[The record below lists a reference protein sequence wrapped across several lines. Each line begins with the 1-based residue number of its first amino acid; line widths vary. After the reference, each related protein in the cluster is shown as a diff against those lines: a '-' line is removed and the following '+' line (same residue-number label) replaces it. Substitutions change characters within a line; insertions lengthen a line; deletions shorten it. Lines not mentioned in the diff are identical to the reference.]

1 VAVVLPRRRCVHG
14 VGLVSFVRGVS
25 SGEVVLDA
33 PVCQGWWLFVD
44 EENGPGRIV
53 SGPFPDRSEAR
64 WAADSYEGELPV
76 GVRSVYGVR
85 RADGVLVKRPSP
97 QDWAWLAHLGDQLER
112 LPEDWEVLLS
122 DEDPLTTL
130 VVEFTASLS
139 EAGLPLHDA
148 DDAGAEIGGACL
160 IPQPELDGIV
170 VTWRQ
175 HDRMSIDQVHGP
187 APTAAVQHVMNRA
200 VADVLIARGF
210 VVDAFGG
217 ASGHVVRSAA

>member
-1 VAVVLPRRRCVHG
+1 
-14 VGLVSFVRGVS
+14 
-25 SGEVVLDA
+25 
-33 PVCQGWWLFVD
+33 
-44 EENGPGRIV
+44 
-53 SGPFPDRSEAR
+53 
-64 WAADSYEGELPV
+64 
-76 GVRSVYGVR
+76 
-85 RADGVLVKRPSP
+85 
-97 QDWAWLAHLGDQLER
+97 
-112 LPEDWEVLLS
+112 VLLS

-130 VVEFTASLS
+130 VVEITASLS

-148 DDAGAEIGGACL
+148 DGAGAETGGACL

-210 VVDAFGG
+210 VVDSFGG

>member
-1 VAVVLPRRRCVHG
+1 MRA
-14 VGLVSFVRGVS
+14 VS

-53 SGPFPDRSEAR
+53 AGPFPERSEAR

-85 RADGVLVKRPSP
+85 RADGVLNRRPSP

-112 LPEDWEVLLS
+112 LTDDWDALLS

-130 VVEFTASLS
+130 VVEITASLS

-148 DDAGAEIGGACL
+148 DGPGAEIGGACL
-160 IPQPELDGIV
+160 IPQPRARRDHRHL
-170 VTWRQ
+170 
-175 HDRMSIDQVHGP
+175 
-187 APTAAVQHVMNRA
+187 AA
-200 VADVLIARGF
+200 ARP
-210 VVDAFGG
+210 DDHRPG
-217 ASGHVVRSAA
+217 ARFARPRPSSST

>member
-1 VAVVLPRRRCVHG
+1 M
-14 VGLVSFVRGVS
+14 SFVRGVS
-25 SGEVVLDA
+25 SGEIVLDA

-53 SGPFPDRSEAR
+53 AGPFPDRSEAR

-76 GVRSVYGVR
+76 GVRSVFGVR
-85 RADGVLVKRPSP
+85 RPDGVLNKRPSP

-112 LPEDWEVLLS
+112 LPDDWEALLS

-130 VVEFTASLS
+130 VVEITASLS

-148 DDAGAEIGGACL
+148 DGAGAEIGGACL

-210 VVDAFGG
+210 AVDTFGG
-217 ASGHVVRSAA
+217 SSGHVVRSAA

>member
-1 VAVVLPRRRCVHG
+1 
-14 VGLVSFVRGVS
+14 LVSFVRGVS

-44 EENGPGRIV
+44 DENDPGRIV
-53 SGPFPDRSEAR
+53 AGPFPDRSEAR

-85 RADGVLVKRPSP
+85 RADGTLNRRPSP

-112 LPEDWEVLLS
+112 LTDDWDTLLS

-130 VVEFTASLS
+130 VVEVTASLA

-148 DDAGAEIGGACL
+148 DGAGAEIGGACL
-160 IPQPELDGIV
+160 IPQPELGGIM

-175 HDRMSIDQVHGP
+175 HDRMTLDQVHGST
-187 APTAAVQHVMNRA
+187 PTASVQHVMNRA
-200 VADVLIARGF
+200 VADVLTARGF
-210 VVDAFGG
+210 VVDTFGG

>member
-1 VAVVLPRRRCVHG
+1 MSA
-14 VGLVSFVRGVS
+14 VRGVS

-64 WAADSYEGELPV
+64 WAADSYEGDLPV
-76 GVRSVYGVR
+76 GARSVYGIR
-85 RADGVLVKRPSP
+85 RADGVLNRRPSP

-112 LPEDWEVLLS
+112 LPDDWDSLLS

-130 VVEFTASLS
+130 VVEVAASLS

-148 DDAGAEIGGACL
+148 DGAGAEIGGACL

-175 HDRMSIDQVHGP
+175 HDRMSIDQVHGA

-210 VVDAFGG
+210 AVDTFGG

>member
-1 VAVVLPRRRCVHG
+1 
-14 VGLVSFVRGVS
+14 LVSFVRGVS

-53 SGPFPDRSEAR
+53 AGPFPDRSEAR
-64 WAADSYEGELPV
+64 WAADSCEGELPV

-85 RADGVLVKRPSP
+85 RTDGVLNRRPSP

-112 LPEDWEVLLS
+112 LSDDWEVLLT

-130 VVEFTASLS
+130 VVEITASLA
-139 EAGLPLHDA
+139 EAGLPLHDT
-148 DDAGAEIGGACL
+148 DGAGAEIGGACL
-160 IPQPELDGIV
+160 IPQPQLDGIV

-210 VVDAFGG
+210 LVDRFGG

>member
-1 VAVVLPRRRCVHG
+1 M
-14 VGLVSFVRGVS
+14 SFVRGVS

-44 EENGPGRIV
+44 QENGPGRIV
-53 SGPFPDRSEAR
+53 AGPFPDRSEAR

-85 RADGVLVKRPSP
+85 RADGVLNRRPSP

-112 LPEDWEVLLS
+112 LPDDWEVLLS

-130 VVEFTASLS
+130 VVEVTASLS
-139 EAGLPLHDA
+139 EAGLALHDE
-148 DDAGAEIGGACL
+148 DGAGAEIGGACL
-160 IPQPELDGIV
+160 IPQPELGGIV

-175 HDRMSIDQVHGP
+175 HDRMSMDQAHGP
-187 APTAAVQHVMNRA
+187 VADAVVQYAMNRA
-200 VADVLIARGF
+200 LADVLTARGF

-217 ASGHVVRSAA
+217 ASGHVVRPAA

>member
-1 VAVVLPRRRCVHG
+1 
-14 VGLVSFVRGVS
+14 LVSFVRGVS

-44 EENGPGRIV
+44 EENGPGQIV

-64 WAADSYEGELPV
+64 WAADSYEGELPD

-85 RADGVLVKRPSP
+85 RADGVLNRRPSP

-112 LPEDWEVLLS
+112 LTDDWDCLLS

-130 VVEFTASLS
+130 VVEITASLS

-148 DDAGAEIGGACL
+148 DGAGAEIGGACL
-160 IPQPELDGIV
+160 IPQPELGGVV

-175 HDRMSIDQVHGP
+175 HDRMTIDQVHGS

-200 VADVLIARGF
+200 VADVLAARGF
-210 VVDAFGG
+210 LVDSFGG
-217 ASGHVVRSAA
+217 ATGHVVRSAA

>member
-1 VAVVLPRRRCVHG
+1 
-14 VGLVSFVRGVS
+14 LVSFVRGVS
-25 SGEVVLDA
+25 SDEVVLDA

-44 EENGPGRIV
+44 QENGPGQIV
-53 SGPFPDRSEAR
+53 AGPFPDRSEAR

-76 GVRSVYGVR
+76 GVRSVYGAR
-85 RADGVLVKRPSP
+85 RADGVLNRRPSP

-112 LPEDWEVLLS
+112 LPDDWEVLLT

-130 VVEFTASLS
+130 VVEITASLA

-148 DDAGAEIGGACL
+148 DGAGAEIGGACL

-175 HDRMSIDQVHGP
+175 HDRMSIDQVHGS

-200 VADVLIARGF
+200 VADVLVARGF
-210 VVDAFGG
+210 AVDTFGG

>member
-1 VAVVLPRRRCVHG
+1 
-14 VGLVSFVRGVS
+14 LVSFVRGVS
-25 SGEVVLDA
+25 SGEIVLDA

-53 SGPFPDRSEAR
+53 AGPFPDRSEAR

-76 GVRSVYGVR
+76 GVRSVFGVR
-85 RADGVLVKRPSP
+85 RPDGVLNKRPSP

-112 LPEDWEVLLS
+112 LPDDWEALLS

-130 VVEFTASLS
+130 VVEITASLS

-148 DDAGAEIGGACL
+148 DGAGAEIGGACL

-210 VVDAFGG
+210 AVDTFGG
-217 ASGHVVRSAA
+217 ATGHVVRSAA

>member
-1 VAVVLPRRRCVHG
+1 
-14 VGLVSFVRGVS
+14 LVSFVRGVS
-25 SGEVVLDA
+25 SGEIVLDA

-53 SGPFPDRSEAR
+53 AGPFPDRSEAR

-76 GVRSVYGVR
+76 GVRSVFGVR
-85 RADGVLVKRPSP
+85 RADGVLNKRPSP

-112 LPEDWEVLLS
+112 LPDDWEALLS

-130 VVEFTASLS
+130 VVEITASLS

-148 DDAGAEIGGACL
+148 DGAGAEIGGACL

-210 VVDAFGG
+210 AVDTFGG
-217 ASGHVVRSAA
+217 SSGHVVRSAA